1 MIQHAI
7 LPLGAK
13 TMEQYV
19 MLILDSGVTIIFFFQ
34 LMDILEK
41 THLFFWLISSTY
53 NGYLAMS

>member
-1 MIQHAI
+1 
-7 LPLGAK
+7 
-13 TMEQYV
+13 V

>member
-41 THLFFWLISSTY
+41 THLFF
-53 NGYLAMS
+53 